1 MTNWMRFWFA
11 GWGKAEFDQSTAA
24 FIEVK
29 QRKNIDVYKQIFEKF
44 SNVLSTDGVVVFH
57 TGKNKSL
64 NMGEKLS
71 ELAEG
76 ILRVEDLFIEPVD
89 DLERHGLKD
98 KGGTTEHQYIVM
110 TKI

>member
-1 MTNWMRFWFA
+1 
-11 GWGKAEFDQSTAA
+11 
-24 FIEVK
+24 
-29 QRKNIDVYKQIFEKF
+29 
-44 SNVLSTDGVVVFH
+44 
-57 TGKNKSL
+57 
-64 NMGEKLS
+64 MGEKLS